1 MLTLTPLVRSP
12 KLPLR
17 IDISWMRLRP
27 DAPTAPAAPAT
38 QIESKP
44 SIEGADAPIRAGLIQ
59 RILELNPTAPSE
71 FLARFGPKDLESY
84 LQHLLVAAQPRGR
97 SARWIRPDNTR
108 GIAMSE
114 PAA

>member
-1 MLTLTPLVRSP
+1 MLTLSPIVRSP
-12 KLPLR
+12 KLPVR

-27 DAPTAPAAPAT
+27 VETVAPTPSS
-38 QIESKP
+38 QIEPKP
-44 SIEGADAPIRAGLIQ
+44 DAGPSDSPARAGLIQ
-59 RILELNPTAPSE
+59 RILDLNPTASSE
-71 FLARFGPKDLESY
+71 FLGRFDAPELESY
-84 LQHLLVAAQPRGR
+84 LQHLLAAAQPRGR